1 MKINRRRVRE
11 GWRYHLEPVPGLYVG
26 ATSDDAATALHS
38 AAKMLDQALANPA
51 VQAVMPPGTLAA
63 AKILRGAAAAVRRGN
78 LDEYMQRLPTA
89 AAHSAVRLIRKVL
102 PW

>member
-11 GWRYHLEPVPGLYVG
+11 GWRYHLEPAPGLYVG
-26 ATSDDAATALHS
+26 ATSDDAATALHN
-38 AAKMLDQALANPA
+38 AAKMLDQVMSNPA

-78 LDEYMQRLPTA
+78 LDEYVTKLP
-89 AAHSAVRLIRKVL
+89 SAVASTAVSLIKKVL